1 MPPPPVLPWRS
12 LGSGIQ
18 EARVQSIPPRAP
30 LEMGGRERGARAGI
44 IEAARV
50 DGRGARRERHFGFGN
65 KKKT

>member
-1 MPPPPVLPWRS
+1 MPLLQILLWRS
-12 LGSGIQ
+12 LVSGTQ
-18 EARVQSIPPRAP
+18 VHPSKGTSGDGEA
-30 LEMGGRERGARAGI
+30 EGGLPRAGI